1 MTTEEEAKEQ
11 NEKFDRLVRY
21 SGMPLITA
29 KTHLLMK
36 FLPGKGNKKA
46 YQTALDYVA
55 ADDEGKS
62 KREHH
67 FIIFVGETGRGKT
80 HLALAIGWQWLG
92 LGLETVKYWQVSELL
107 DAMRAEYDNPPKND
121 YGFPLPGEFDKCK
134 GVSLLIL
141 DDLGVEQST
150 PWAREKLDTLINHRW
165 LEQKPTVF
173 TTNMAPSQLQPRLR
187 SRIKEGVV
195 VTLEGIDYREFKAKM
210 RREKKDVQDV

>member
-1 MTTEEEAKEQ
+1 MTTEEEAQERSDR
-11 NEKFDRLVRY
+11 FDSLARY

-29 KTHLLMK
+29 GTHLLMK
-36 FLPGKGNKKA
+36 FLPGKGNKKG
-46 YQTALDYVA
+46 YEEALKYVA
-55 ADDEGKS
+55 IDGEGKP

-67 FIIFVGETGRGKT
+67 FITFVAEVGRGKT
-80 HLALAIGWQWLG
+80 HLALGIGWQWLG
-92 LGLETVKYWQVSELL
+92 QGQGWVKYWQVGELL
-107 DAMRAEYDNPPKND
+107 DAMRSEFDSPPKNE
-121 YGFPLPGEFDKCK
+121 YGISIPGEFDKCK

-173 TTNMAPSQLQPRLR
+173 TTNMAPSQLHPRLR

-195 VTLEGIDYREFKAKM
+195 VTLEGIDYREFIAKS
-210 RREKKDVQDV
+210 RKEKKDD